1 VPRET
6 TALVLAR
13 TAAASL
19 VLAPGMLGARIA
31 GAYTRARL
39 EANAAA
45 GALRVLGIT
54 EIPRSIEPLAGGR
67 SNATYRLRFARRT
80 LVLKC
85 ALASGTLLA
94 MAARWVGP
102 NPPCEDLSAPA
113 RTAREARAL
122 TTLAVAGVHAPAVIA
137 VAPRH
142 GLLLVEHVD
151 GESLS
156 RTLDRPGA
164 PARIAAY
171 GCAIRAAHAAGIT
184 LGDAHP
190 GNAIVSREGIAL
202 IDLEFAEHGNSPSR
216 RAFDIAYA
224 AAFFTG
230 VERDIFVDACGGVS
244 EDAVADLAGY
254 APLFA
259 YERQRQRR
267 AS

>member
-1 VPRET
+1 MSRET
-6 TALVLAR
+6 AVGVLAR

-19 VLAPGMLGARIA
+19 LLAPGMLGARIA
-31 GAYTRARL
+31 GAFTRARL
-39 EANAAA
+39 EADAATE
-45 GALRVLGIT
+45 ALRELGIT
-54 EIPRSIEPLAGGR
+54 ERLLSIEPLAGGR

-102 NPPCEDLSAPA
+102 NPPCADLSPA
-113 RTAREARAL
+113 ARIAREARAL
-122 TTLAVAGVHAPAVIA
+122 TTLVAAGVHAPAVIA
-137 VAPRH
+137 VSPRR
-142 GLLLVEHVD
+142 GLLLVDHID
-151 GESLS
+151 GESLP
-156 RTLDRPGA
+156 RTLARTGA
-164 PARIAAY
+164 AARIGAY
-171 GCAIRAAHAAGIT
+171 ARAIRAAHAAGVT

-190 GNAIVSREGIAL
+190 GNAIVSRDGIAL
-202 IDLEFAEHGNSPSR
+202 IDLEFAEHGDSPSR
-216 RAFDIAYA
+216 RAFDIAFA

-230 VERDIFVDACGGVS
+230 VEREIFIAACGGVCD
-244 EDAVADLAGY
+244 DAVASLAGY